1 MKALYI
7 TGFMGSGKTTV
18 GKALS
23 SALHMPVIDTDQC
36 IEEKTKKIIRDIF
49 SEEGEGV
56 FRKYESEVLQL
67 LPTND
72 YIITTGGG
80 IVEKAENREWMKERG
95 TVIYLYCDPY
105 VIAERIAGDTTRPLF
120 QKENIGSFIEKF
132 EKRQVY
138 YEEATVKIDTTNKS
152 IEAIVQ
158 EIQGWIT
165 K

>member
-7 TGFMGSGKTTV
+7 TGFMGSGKTTI

-23 SALHMPVIDTDQC
+23 SALHMPVIDTDGR

-49 SEEGEGV
+49 SEEGEDV
-56 FRKYESEVLQL
+56 FRKYESEVLQS

-80 IVEKAENREWMKERG
+80 IVEKAENREWMKEHG

-132 EKRQVY
+132 EKRQAY
-138 YEEATVKIDTTNKS
+138 YEEAIVKIDTTNKS

-158 EIQGWIT
+158 EVQERIN

>member
-1 MKALYI
+1 MQTLYI
-7 TGFMGSGKTTV
+7 TGFMGAGKTTV

-23 SALHMPVIDTDQC
+23 SALHMPVIDTDQR
-36 IEEKTKKIIRDIF
+36 IEEKTKKLIRNIF
-49 SEEGEGV
+49 SEEGEDV
-56 FRKYESEVLQL
+56 FRKYESEVLQS

-80 IVEKAENREWMKERG
+80 IVEKAENREWMNEHG

-105 VIAERIAGDTTRPLF
+105 VIAERIAEDTTRPLF
-120 QKENIGSFIEKF
+120 QKENIGAFIQKF
-132 EKRQVY
+132 EKRQAY

-158 EIQGWIT
+158 EIHGSIN

>member
-1 MKALYI
+1 MQTLYI

-23 SALHMPVIDTDQC
+23 SAIHMTVIDTDQH
-36 IEEKTKKIIRDIF
+36 IEEKAKKLIRDIF
-49 SEEGEGV
+49 SEEGEDE
-56 FRKYESEVLQL
+56 FRKYESEMLQS
-67 LPTND
+67 LPTHD
-72 YIITTGGG
+72 CIITTGGG
-80 IVEKAENREWMKERG
+80 IVEKAENRKWMKEHG

-120 QKENIGSFIEKF
+120 QKENIQSFIEKF
-132 EKRQVY
+132 EKRQAY

-158 EIQGWIT
+158 EIQGLIN